1 MLLFSLRKEHD
12 NFFKN
17 DKIKKD
23 VAWKKIAEFFKEK
36 GYSYTAKQ
44 IENKWK
50 NLRKSYMKI
59 KDNNNKSGAS
69 FKKCKYFDEMEEI
82 YGKSPSVQPVV
93 IASNLS
99 EKDIV
104 LSTDE
109 EEKFGEDTCTV
120 FLKKNKMDKQTG
132 NVDKIFR

>member
-44 IENKWK
+44 IEN
-50 NLRKSYMKI
+50 
-59 KDNNNKSGAS
+59 
-69 FKKCKYFDEMEEI
+69 
-82 YGKSPSVQPVV
+82 
-93 IASNLS
+93 
-99 EKDIV
+99 
-104 LSTDE
+104 
-109 EEKFGEDTCTV
+109 
-120 FLKKNKMDKQTG
+120 
-132 NVDKIFR
+132 